1 MPGFPPVLSICYPTT
16 RMPVTFQQHIIQQPA
31 DLPGSPGEMQWLLSG
46 IVLATK
52 MISAQVRRAALVNI
66 LGSAGETNV
75 QGEVQQKLDV
85 YANETL
91 IDCFRARESVG
102 IIASEENERPITVG
116 HNSPESKYAVIF
128 DPLDGSSNIDVAVT
142 IGTTFSIFYRP
153 DGDSTDPLSWVLQPG
168 SRQIAA
174 GYVVYGSSTVL
185 VYSIGNGVHGFT
197 LDPSVGSYVLTHE
210 NIRMP
215 ERGSYYSMNESYAGR
230 FPAVY
235 TEFVERLKQGEM
247 GREYSCRFIGSL
259 VADFHRTL
267 LRGGIFL
274 YPETPAFPDGRLR
287 LLYEANPIAFLA
299 EQAGGLATDGKR
311 DILDIR
317 ATDLHQ
323 RVPFIVG
330 SKFEMDE
337 LTKMV

>member
-1 MPGFPPVLSICYPTT
+1 MPI
-16 RMPVTFQQHIIQQPA
+16 TFQQHIVQEESSLA
-31 DLPGSPGEMQWLLSG
+31 GSHPELQWLMSA
-46 IVLATK
+46 IVLGTK

-66 LGSAGETNV
+66 LGAAGEINV
-75 QGEVQQKLDV
+75 QGEVQQKMDV
-85 YANETL
+85 YANDVL
-91 IDCFRARESVG
+91 IDCFKSRESVG

-116 HNSPESKYAVIF
+116 HTSPESKYAVIF

-142 IGTTFSIFYRP
+142 IGTTFSIFDRP
-153 DGDSTDPLSWVLQPG
+153 DGDGADPLSWVLQPG
-168 SRQIAA
+168 SRQVAA

-197 LDPSVGSYVLTHE
+197 LDPSVGSYILTHE

-215 ERGSYYSMNESYAGR
+215 ARGSYYSMNEAYHGQ
-230 FPAVY
+230 FPTVY
-235 TEFVERLKQGEM
+235 SEYVERLKRGEY
-247 GREYSCRFIGSL
+247 GRNYSSRFVGSM

-299 EQAGGLATDGKR
+299 EQAGGRATDGTR
-311 DILDIR
+311 RILDIQP
-317 ATDLHQ
+317 TDLHQ
-323 RVPFIVG
+323 RVPLIVG
-330 SKFEMDE
+330 SEFEMDE
-337 LTKMV
+337 LEKMV